1 MPLTVE
7 MVSTTQKVWAGEAST
22 VVLRTLDGEIGIL
35 PGHSPLLA
43 ILGDGPVL
51 VRATD
56 GSEVT
61 ARVNGGFVTVDS
73 DNVIILGEEVTTS
86 S

>member
-1 MPLTVE
+1 MPLKVE

-43 ILGDGPVL
+43 VLGDGPVI
-51 VRATD
+51 VRASD
-56 GSEVT
+56 GSEVK

-73 DNVIILGEEVTTS
+73 DNLIILGEEVSTAD
-86 S
+86 